1 MGFEFLNVKMFL
13 LRKEIPL
20 HLCSMKKWLILLFLF
35 QIRMAQAQY
44 FTGELVLGLAGTQV
58 SGDQLQGFNK
68 GGLIAGGGVRLHF
81 NKLSS
86 LGFRIQYFQKGSRKA
101 SDIENGDPTFYLMRL
116 NYMEVP
122 VFYRYNYKKFF
133 LEAGPSMGVLV
144 GNSEEDQDGEMP
156 LRKEFNRIDISGSFG
171 LGYILSKKWNFAF
184 NYYQSLLPV
193 RSHSGDAVYRLN
205 RGQYNSAIT
214 FNLIYNLT
222 AGE

>member
-1 MGFEFLNVKMFL
+1 MFRQ
-13 LRKEIPL
+13 RKEIPS
-20 HLCSMKKWLILLFLF
+20 HLCNMKKWLILLILF
-35 QIRMAQAQY
+35 QFRMVEAQN
-44 FTGELVLGLAGTQV
+44 FTGELVLGISGTQV

-81 NKLSS
+81 NDLSS

-122 VFYRYNYKKFF
+122 VLYRYNYKKFF
-133 LEAGPSMGVLV
+133 LEAGPSVGVLV
-144 GNSEEDQDGEMP
+144 GNLEEDQDGEIP
-156 LRKEFNRIDISGSFG
+156 LRKEFKRLDISGAIG
-171 LGYILSKKWNFAF
+171 LGYTLSKKWHFSF
-184 NYYQSLLPV
+184 DYYQSILPV

-205 RGQYNSAIT
+205 RGQYNSAVT
-214 FNLIYNLT
+214 FNLIYNLK